1 MTTHYPLRER
11 LVKIVQ
17 SLDADHFAMN
27 FLMRKNW
34 KVKKRTTTDMR
45 ILLNAISIFDVC
57 VGLVY
62 VPWSIHT
69 NENNGTRQ
77 KPTDLGYKMI
87 FQSACLEKYER
98 AYHAKE
104 VSGNAKH
111 IQKSTEG
118 AVFGFCEATIHCLNF
133 STQSKLAPFA
143 MKIQLVEREAE
154 EIKQAKMTN
163 VRR

>member
-62 VPWSIHT
+62 VP
-69 NENNGTRQ
+69 
-77 KPTDLGYKMI
+77 
-87 FQSACLEKYER
+87 
-98 AYHAKE
+98 
-104 VSGNAKH
+104 
-111 IQKSTEG
+111 
-118 AVFGFCEATIHCLNF
+118 
-133 STQSKLAPFA
+133 
-143 MKIQLVEREAE
+143 
-154 EIKQAKMTN
+154 
-163 VRR
+163 